1 MPQRSIASFAALA
14 LLGASGFCFA
24 QEPKFQ
30 SKVINRETPGHAVEI
45 DVDVTGAKELYLVVK
60 DGGDGFG
67 SDWADW
73 AEPRLVTPSGEKK
86 LTEMK
91 WKSAG
96 ADWGNVAV
104 GKNAGGDAMKIA
116 GKAVEY
122 GIGTH
127 ANSVIGFDLPA
138 GTTRFKARGGIDNG
152 GSDQPLGSSV
162 QFAVYTQKPPV
173 QVTQGSVPAGGGSRE
188 AKDAVSGLDVAEGL
202 EALLFASEASNPAML
217 NPTSIDIDHLGR
229 VWVCEVVN
237 YRHRKGER
245 KEGDR
250 ILVLEDTNG
259 DGVADKQSV
268 FYQGVDVDTA
278 HGICVLPGGV
288 GQAARLPGSGGPPD
302 LRKTSII
309 VSCGSDVFY
318 LHDDDGDLKSDR
330 KELLFTGI
338 DGTQH
343 DHGIHA
349 FHFGPDGKLYF
360 NFGNSGKKIRDKDGK
375 PITDLAGNVVDDSKS
390 HYQEGMVFRCNMDG
404 SEFETLGWNFRNNW
418 EVAVDSFGTL
428 WQSDN
433 DDDGNKGVRIDFVME
448 FGNYGY
454 KDELTRAGWQAP
466 RTNIETEIP
475 LRHWHLNDPGVV
487 PNLLQTG
494 AGSPTG
500 ILVYEG
506 DLLPKVFH
514 NQIIHCDAG
523 PNVVRAYP
531 VKKSGAGYTA
541 ETVNILTGARDNWFR
556 PSDVCVAPDGSLF
569 VADWYDPGVG
579 GHRMGDAD
587 RGRLFRVAPPKTP
600 YKTPKVDVS
609 TVEGAI
615 AALKSPNEATRYLAW
630 NALHEM
636 GEKAEAE
643 LLKLANWRKTQI
655 RLSDAS
661 KKDDPSPML
670 RARAYWL
677 LSKLKVKGLV
687 HVASAM
693 ADVDPDIRIT
703 GIRAARQLSNAGARE
718 TLVQTASEK
727 TATSVTFEEQLVR
740 LPLLDIFTNNPIP
753 MEVLREVAIAL
764 RHSKIKNKADY
775 WARLAIQH
783 DGKDRWYLE
792 ALGIG
797 AGNDW
802 DACIAAIKK
811 LAPADAKPEAA
822 FANPVAR
829 DLIWRG
835 RGAAEGTNTA
845 KALAMLLASDHV
857 SAADAPRYIRSLDF
871 QPQTQQKDDALIQ
884 LAFGNFGDEAKTKF
898 VNTEAISRL
907 KGFDISKNPAQMAAL
922 NRVLDGVKGQPQF
935 ITLVEKFNVTARFP
949 ELLALAQAKP
959 DDQIGIDAVKL
970 LLDKKANE
978 LLSAGLAS
986 DKDKGRTA
994 LATATALSNTG
1005 DVNASPLLLPVV
1017 KNDKA
1022 PADLRRQAIK
1032 GAARSKP
1039 GATEILKLAES
1050 KAFDDTF
1057 APALSAALQAASLD
1071 DAQKTL
1077 VAKLF
1082 PAPAGK
1088 DSRPLPPL
1096 SELAKLK
1103 GNVGNGQKLF
1113 ATTAK
1118 CNTCHVVNGEGKEVG
1133 PNLSEIGAKLSRQ
1146 ALFESIVFP
1155 SAGISHNYEAWTI
1168 VLNNGTTQTG
1178 LIVSEDGDK
1187 LSLKGA
1193 DAIVRAIAIK
1203 DIDERQKNVI
1213 SLMPADIGKL
1223 LTQEEMADVVEYLMT
1238 LKKAK
1243 K

>member
-1 MPQRSIASFAALA
+1 MSHRSLASFAAL
-14 LLGASGFCFA
+14 LVLGATAFA

-30 SKVINRETPGHAVEI
+30 SKVVNRSTPGHAVEI
-45 DVDVTGAKELYLVVK
+45 DVDVTGAKELYLVVR

-67 SDWADW
+67 ADWANW
-73 AEPRLVTPSGEKK
+73 AEPRLVMASGEKK

-96 ADWGNVAV
+96 ADWGNVAIN
-104 GKNAGGDAMKIA
+104 KNAGGDAMRIA

-127 ANSVIGFDLPA
+127 ANSVIAFDLPE

-162 QFAVYTQKPPV
+162 QFAVYTQKPPI
-173 QVTQGSVPAGGGSRE
+173 QVAQASAPAGAGSRDP
-188 AKDAVSGLDVAEGL
+188 KDAVSGLDVAEGL
-202 EALLFASEASNPAML
+202 EATLFASEASNPAML

-250 ILVLEDTNG
+250 ILILEDTNG
-259 DGVADKQSV
+259 DGVADKQTV
-268 FYQGVDVDTA
+268 FHQGTDVDSA
-278 HGICVLPGGV
+278 HGICVLPT
-288 GQAARLPGSGGPPD
+288 PSGKGT
-302 LRKTSII
+302 KII
-309 VSCGSDVFY
+309 VSANDNVFF
-318 LHDDDGDLKSDR
+318 LHDEDGDLKSDK

-338 DGTQH
+338 AGTQH

-360 NFGNSGKKIRDKDGK
+360 NFGNSGNQIKDKDGK
-375 PITDLAGNVVDDSKS
+375 QIVDMAGNEVNAARKP
-390 HYQEGMVFRCNMDG
+390 YQEGMVFRCNMDG
-404 SEFETLGWNFRNNW
+404 SQFETLGWNFRNNW
-418 EVAVDSFGTL
+418 EIAVDSFGTL

-433 DDDGNKGVRIDFVME
+433 DDDGNKGVRINFVME
-448 FGNYGY
+448 FGDYGY
-454 KDELTRAGWQAP
+454 KDQFTGAGWQSP
-466 RTNIETEIP
+466 RTNMETEIP

-500 ILVYEG
+500 ICVYEG
-506 DLLPKVFH
+506 DLLPEVFR
-514 NQIIHCDAG
+514 NQVIHCDAG

-556 PSDVCVAPDGSLF
+556 PSDVCVAPDGSLI

-630 NALHEM
+630 TALHEM
-636 GEKAEAE
+636 GKKADAA
-643 LLKLANWRKTQI
+643 LVKMFKT
-655 RLSDAS
+655 
-661 KKDDPSPML
+661 DPNL
-670 RARAYWL
+670 RHRARAQWL
-677 LSKLKVKGLV
+677 LTKFPSPKSVDAVPLQQFFKETEPDLRIVALRAFRQQDRENYPFDRATIVNEASTLAPEVRREISILLRERSASKLKPEFWATL
-687 HVASAM
+687 AM
-693 ADVDPDIRIT
+693 
-703 GIRAARQLSNAGARE
+703 
-718 TLVQTASEK
+718 
-727 TATSVTFEEQLVR
+727 
-740 LPLLDIFTNNPIP
+740 
-753 MEVLREVAIAL
+753 
-764 RHSKIKNKADY
+764 
-775 WARLAIQH
+775 QH

-802 DACIAAIKK
+802 DACIAAVKK
-811 LAPADAKPEAA
+811 LALNGARPEDAFVSPI
-822 FANPVAR
+822 AR
-829 DLIWRG
+829 DVIWRA
-835 RGAAEGTNTA
+835 RAVAEGTNTA

-857 SAADAPRYIRSLDF
+857 SAADAPRYVRSLDF
-871 QPQTQQKDDALIQ
+871 QPPSQQKDDALIQ

-898 VNTEAISRL
+898 INTEAIARL
-907 KGFDISKNPAQMAAL
+907 KGFDISKSAEQKAAL
-922 NRVLDGVKGQPQF
+922 NRVLDGLKGDPQF
-935 ITLVEKFNVTARFP
+935 ISLVEKFNVTDRFP
-949 ELLALAQAKP
+949 ELLALAAEKP
-959 DDQIGIDAVKL
+959 DDQIGIDAVRVLLNKQQTDLIQMVLADWSKL
-970 LLDKKANE
+970 LNQAGKKEQAQ
-978 LLSAGLAS
+978 LAA
-986 DKDKGRTA
+986 RAA
-994 LATATALSNTG
+994 LAVATVLSNSG
-1005 DVNASPLLLPVV
+1005 DGAASPLLLPIV
-1017 KNDKA
+1017 KNEKA

-1032 GAARSKP
+1032 GAALTKV
-1039 GATEILKLAES
+1039 GATEVLKLVES

-1057 APALSAALQAASLD
+1057 APALSAALQAAPLD
-1071 DAQKTL
+1071 NAQKTL

-1088 DSRPLPPL
+1088 DSKPLPPL
-1096 SELAKLK
+1096 GELAKLK
-1103 GNVGNGQKLF
+1103 GNVGNGQKLY
-1113 ATTAK
+1113 ATTGK

-1133 PNLSEIGAKLSRQ
+1133 PNLSEIGAKLSKQ

-1178 LIVSEDGDK
+1178 LLVSEDGEK
-1187 LSLKGA
+1187 LSLKGI
-1193 DAIVRAIAIK
+1193 DAIVSTILIK
-1203 DIDERQKNVI
+1203 DIDERQKNTI
-1213 SLMPADIGKL
+1213 SLMPADLAKL
-1223 LTQEEMADVVEYLMT
+1223 LSQEEMADVVEYLMT